1 MKSKMPIISVIT
13 VVYNGEKI
21 LENTILSVV
30 NQTYPKVEYIVI
42 DGQSKDKTVSIIQ
55 RYNNQIAKWISEP
68 DKGLYDAMNKGLKMA
83 TGDFVLFM
91 NAGDEFRDTNV
102 LEQVFSKY
110 DAETDVLYGEVMMVD
125 ENRQAIGTRTEIT
138 TRKLPKKLTWKS
150 MKLGMV
156 VCHQAFIPRRE
167 LCPQYIENNLS
178 ADIDWVIKIL
188 KKSKKNINT
197 EVIIA
202 DFLVGGVSK
211 QRHRESLNNRYTVL
225 QHHFGVIPNFFNHI
239 LITIRAI
246 GFKIARIGK
255 RSYS

>member
-30 NQTYPKVEYIVI
+30 NQTYPNVEYVVI
-42 DGQSKDKTVSIIQ
+42 DGKSKDNTLAIIQ
-55 RYNNQIAKWISEP
+55 RYNKQIAKWISEP
-68 DKGLYDAMNKGLKMA
+68 DKGLYDAMNKGLEMA

-91 NAGDEFRDTNV
+91 NAGDEFSNTNI

-125 ENRQAIGTRTEIT
+125 ENRNPIGTRTEIT

-167 LCPQYIENNLS
+167 LCPKYIDHNLS

-188 KKSKKNINT
+188 KKSRKNTNT
-197 EVIIA
+197 EIVIA

-225 QHHFGVIPNFFNHI
+225 QNHFGVIPNFFNHI
-239 LITIRAI
+239 LITIRAVW
-246 GFKIARIGK
+246 FKIARIGK
-255 RSYS
+255 QSYS

>member
-1 MKSKMPIISVIT
+1 MKSKMPIISIIT

-30 NQTYPKVEYIVI
+30 NQTYPNVEYLVV
-42 DGQSKDKTVSIIQ
+42 DGNSKDNTLAIIQ
-55 RYNNQIAKWISEP
+55 RYNKQIAKWISES
-68 DKGLYDAMNKGLKMA
+68 DKGLYDAMNKSLEMA

-91 NAGDEFRDTNV
+91 NAGDEFSNTTV

-110 DAETDVLYGEVMMVD
+110 DNKTDVLYGEVMMVD
-125 ENRQAIGTRTEIT
+125 ENRKPIGTRTEIT

-167 LCPQYIENNLS
+167 LCPKYIDHNLS

-188 KKSKKNINT
+188 KKSRKNTNT
-197 EVIIA
+197 EIVIA
-202 DFLVGGVSK
+202 DFLIGGVSK
-211 QRHRESLNNRYTVL
+211 QRHRESLNNRYAVL
-225 QHHFGVIPNFFNHI
+225 QNHFGVIPNFFNHI
-239 LITIRAI
+239 LITIRAVW
-246 GFKIARIGK
+246 FKIARIGK